1 MNRSVN
7 HRRAAR
13 YLLGGAIYATAAVA
27 LLASFMNHSLWGK

>member
-13 YLLGGAIYATAAVA
+13 YLLGGAIYATAAAA
-27 LLASFMNHSLWGK
+27 LLAKLA